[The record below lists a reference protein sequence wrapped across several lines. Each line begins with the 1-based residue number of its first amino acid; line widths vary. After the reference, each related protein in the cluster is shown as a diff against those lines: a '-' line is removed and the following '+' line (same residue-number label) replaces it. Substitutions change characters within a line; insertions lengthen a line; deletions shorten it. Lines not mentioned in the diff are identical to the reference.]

1 MRDEFFCCVVDSGG
15 SHSTKRWRDSARYM
29 LLRYDNLNEA
39 ITTAASDP
47 GAVFT
52 IEIRSTLQISGLHAD
67 RASELSQ
74 VVLPV

>member
-39 ITTAASDP
+39 ITIAASHAGGVNCKTKRGGHD
-47 GAVFT
+47 
-52 IEIRSTLQISGLHAD
+52 EENESRSPL
-67 RASELSQ
+67 
-74 VVLPV
+74 